1 MKAYVTTTGVL
12 FGLITL
18 AHLWRLILEGP
29 HLLTDPWYI
38 AMTVLAMALCVWAW
52 RLLRVAVS

>member
-1 MKAYVTTTGVL
+1 M
-12 FGLITL
+12 
-18 AHLWRLILEGP
+18 
-29 HLLTDPWYI
+29 TDPWYI